1 MDRNHSSWKLVA
13 GCFMAATLMLAL
25 LVPVLAGGHVTTLIQ
40 YDRDAGQLPEG
51 IAVDKTGNVYVSL
64 APLGIIQKISR
75 DGTVSTFA
83 ALPPPAPGGFG
94 VLGLAVDAPGT
105 VYAANT
111 SADPATQGVYRIGK
125 DGVAERMAGSE
136 AITAPNALAFD
147 KQGNLYVTDTIFGAV
162 WRIPRG
168 GSAELWLHDE
178 TLVGFVLP
186 DPAAPPVPLGAN
198 GIAYWKGS
206 LYVANTSEAHIVR
219 IPILGDGS
227 AGTPEIFVKDPLE
240 LTPLDG
246 IALDVHGNIY
256 AAVIA
261 QSKVVRIDPASGAIT
276 TVATAADGL
285 DFTASLAFGTG
296 NGERQSLY
304 GTNFTIG
311 PPGGAGPAVVKIDV
325 GVPGNPL
332 P

>member
-1 MDRNHSSWKLVA
+1 MERKQLCWKLVV
-13 GCFMAATLMLAL
+13 GYLLAAVLMLAL
-25 LVPVLAGGHVTTLIQ
+25 FAPVLAAGHVKTVIE

-51 IAVDKTGNVYVSL
+51 VAVDKTGNVYVSL
-64 APLGIIQKISR
+64 APLGIIERMSP
-75 DGTVSTFA
+75 DGAVTTFA
-83 ALPPPAPGGFG
+83 ALPPPEPDGFG
-94 VLGLAVDAPGT
+94 LLGLAVDAPGN
-105 VYAANT
+105 VYAANAT
-111 SADPATQGVYRIGK
+111 ANPATQGVYRIGA
-125 DGVAERMAGSE
+125 DGVAERVAGSE
-136 AITAPNALAFD
+136 AISAPNSLAFD

-168 GSAELWLHDE
+168 GAAELWLHHE

-227 AGTPEIFVKDPLE
+227 AGTPEIVVKDPLE

-261 QSKVVRIDPASGAIT
+261 QSKVVKIDPNSGAIT

-304 GTNFTIG
+304 ATNFTIG
-311 PPGGAGPAVVKIDV
+311 PPGGAGPALVKIDA